1 MAESSSPTEPA
12 RGEPSPDSAH
22 TIALR
27 LTAIF
32 GLLILTFS
40 TPVGDCDFSVLIG
53 FPVPM
58 VGFGRW
64 QEGVVPFGWAINLVA
79 DAVLAALFFRGVKRF
94 VAEKSATSVWVGGL
108 GLALFY
114 GLFTSTTVLLIS
126 VADLPMPTHLF
137 SIVIYVIGPF
147 YYPLFAFVDFVDKN
161 YHHLA
166 WYDGFIDII
175 ILYVPR
181 VLLLPT
187 LLLHWLLWS
196 GLIVLWRRFR
206 RLFGRPIP

>member
-1 MAESSSPTEPA
+1 MAESSSPTESA
-12 RGEPSPDSAH
+12 QGKPSSDSAH

-58 VGFGRW
+58 VGFGAW

-79 DAVLAALFFRGVKRF
+79 DAVLTALFFRWVKHF
-94 VAEKSATSVWVGGL
+94 VMKKSAASVWVGGL

-114 GLFTSTTVLLIS
+114 GLFASTTFLLILAS
-126 VADLPMPTHLF
+126 DSPGNNDWFLVPLYIAF
-137 SIVIYVIGPF
+137 PF
-147 YYPLFAFVDFVDKN
+147 YYPLFAFVDLVDKN

-166 WYDGFIDII
+166 WYGEFMPII
-175 ILYVPR
+175 TIYVPR

-187 LLLHWLLWS
+187 LLLYWLLGS
-196 GLIVLWRRFR
+196 GLIALWQRCR
-206 RLFGRPIP
+206 RLFGRPLP